1 MSSSLKWLIRGSV
14 EIPDIYIDSHKG
26 NRGKRVHRRNH
37 TLGENGFNIS
47 TGYSSIFASLD
58 QFLMEKN

>member
-26 NRGKRVHRRNH
+26 NRGKRVHRNH

-58 QFLMEKN
+58 QFLMGKI